1 GRDDALTDITA
12 QLTRHRL
19 VTLTGPGG
27 VGKTRLALETATRLA
42 PTFPDGV
49 RLVELAALDRS
60 GTTGTLN
67 AVTGTLTTALDI
79 RDTTDTPATP
89 LDRLSTALRDRRML
103 LVLDNCEHLVD
114 HVAHLTAHLL
124 RTAPGL
130 RVLATSQEP
139 LALAGEI
146 VWNVPPLDVPG
157 PHPDPGRLHTSSA
170 VRLFTAR
177 AAAATRGFT
186 LDDTTAHAVATLCRR
201 LDGIPLA
208 LELAATKVP
217 ALGVHGLVARL
228 DDRFRLLATGHRGAP
243 PRQQTL
249 TAMIDWSWE
258 LLTPDERTVLRRL
271 AVHADGC
278 ALDAAEAVTSGPGL
292 PPAAVLP
299 ILTRLVDRSLV
310 TAVHTTDGPRYRLLE
325 SVAHYCAERMHHTG
339 ELPDVRARHRHH
351 YTTLAEHAAPHL
363 HGHHQRHWL
372 HRLDTETPNLR
383 LALEN
388 ALTTGDPH
396 HALRLTT
403 ALTWYWFLRGR
414 LTEARDSLKAALDLP
429 TPRDNDAPGGGTG
442 QHTTGEEP
450 AGEHPTADRTTLT
463 ALRAVAA
470 AWHAGITLLQGT
482 ATPGTTPRDTAHH
495 TAHHLATTTG
505 DPIARARAQWFLAY
519 AGIDAGDLTTSNDLL
534 DQAQP
539 AFDTHGDHWGTA
551 AVLVTRTKLAHIR
564 GDLTT
569 LDHHARTSAATFRT
583 LGDRWGELQATGWLG
598 ALAEMTGDYT
608 TAARLHHDGL
618 RMARE
623 LDLWPDVAGQLAWLG
638 WIALQQADYTTA
650 RDLCRQAATLA
661 TEQGF
666 KPLKIFAEMGLGFTA
681 RKSGHLD
688 TAETHLR
695 TVLDTT
701 PHDHHHTEP
710 APHLPMI
717 LTELGY
723 IAEQRGDPHT
733 ARTLHLQALTLAQRF
748 DAPREKV
755 LALEGLAGALTLTG
769 HHTHAAHLLGAARAL
784 RTAAALPLAPA
795 EQADIDRITTRA
807 RDTLGDTPYTDAYH
821 HGTTLT
827 PDQAGDL
834 ARTP

>member
-1 GRDDALTDITA
+1 PLPLTPLIGRDDALTSITTH
-12 QLTRHRL
+12 LTEHRL
-19 VTLTGPGG
+19 LTLTGPGG

-42 PTFPDGV
+42 PAYPDGV
-49 RLVELAALDRS
+49 HLVELAALDRAA
-60 GTTGTLN
+60 TTGTLT
-67 AVTGTLTTALDI
+67 AVIGAVTTALDI
-79 RDTTDTPATP
+79 RDTTGTPTTP
-89 LDRLSTALRDRRML
+89 LDRLTTALRDRTML
-103 LVLDNCEHLVD
+103 LVLDNCEHLID

-124 RTAPGL
+124 RTAPAV

-139 LALAGEI
+139 LALPGEI
-146 VWNVPPLDVPG
+146 VWNVPPLDVPAPG
-157 PHPDPGRLHTSSA
+157 HDPAQVHHSSA
-170 VRLFTAR
+170 VQLFTAR
-177 AAAATRGFT
+177 ATAATRGFT

-278 ALDAAEAVTSGPGL
+278 TLDAAEAVTSGPGL
-292 PPAAVLP
+292 PPTAVLD

-310 TAVHTTDGPRYRLLE
+310 TAVHTPDGPRYRLLE
-325 SVAHYCAERMHHTG
+325 SVAHYCTERLHHTG
-339 ELPDVRARHRHH
+339 ELPAVRTRHLHH
-351 YTTLAEHAAPHL
+351 YTTLATHAAPHL
-363 HGHHQRHWL
+363 HGPRQRHWL
-372 HRLDTETPNLR
+372 HHLDTETPNLR
-383 LALEN
+383 LALDN
-388 ALTTGDPH
+388 ALTAGDPI

-414 LTEARDSLKAALDLP
+414 LTEARTSLHAALTLP
-429 TPRDNDAPGGGTG
+429 TRTG
-442 QHTTGEEP
+442 DTEPPHTTASTTETPHDPTPDPDPTGEL
-450 AGEHPTADRTTLT
+450 AT
-463 ALRAVAA
+463 LRALATT
-470 AWHAGITLLQGT
+470 WYAGLTIMQG
-482 ATPGTTPRDTAHH
+482 ATPGTTPLPTTHDTPGA
-495 TAHHLATTTG
+495 L
-505 DPIARARAQWFLAY
+505 ARARWFLAY
-519 AGIDAGDLTTSNDLL
+519 ACIDAGDLTTSNDLL
-534 DQAQP
+534 DQAQ
-539 AFDTHGDHWGTA
+539 ATFDATGDRWGNA
-551 AVLVTRTKLAHIR
+551 ATLVTRAKLAHLR

-569 LDHHARTSAATFRT
+569 LDDHARRAATAFRD

-608 TAARLHHDGL
+608 TAARLHHDSL

-623 LDLWPDVAGQLAWLG
+623 LDLWPDVAAELAWLG
-638 WIALQQADYTTA
+638 WIAMQQADYTTA
-650 RDLCRQAATLA
+650 ADLCHQAATLA
-661 TEQGF
+661 TGQGF
-666 KPLKIFAEMGLGFTA
+666 KPLRVFAEMGLGFTA
-681 RKSGHLD
+681 RKAGHLD

-701 PHDHHHTEP
+701 PDDDTP
-710 APHLPMI
+710 APHLPMV

-723 IAEQRGDPHT
+723 IAEQRGDATT
-733 ARTLHLQALTLAQRF
+733 ARTHHLRALTLAQRF

-769 HHTHAAHLLGAARAL
+769 HHTHAAHLLGAAHTL
-784 RTAAALPLAPA
+784 RTTAALPPAPA
-795 EQADIDRITTRA
+795 EQPDITRITTRA
-807 RDTLGDTPYTDAYH
+807 RHALGDTPYTQAHH

-827 PDQAGDL
+827 PDQATTL
-834 ARTP
+834 ARTLPA